1 MEFMFHAVS
10 ARSRGSLTCVGPYQT
25 SLSQSGFVGQN
36 FETLQAYNPKTEGS
50 VDILED
56 LWAIASAADPTGSPR
71 IDAYGICACSEVMEI

>member
-56 LWAIASAADPTGSPR
+56 LWAIASATDPTGSPR
-71 IDAYGICACSEVMEI
+71 INAQGISARSAVMAI

>member
-56 LWAIASAADPTGSPR
+56 LWAIASATDPTGSPR
-71 IDAYGICACSEVMEI
+71 ISAQGMSACSEVVGI